1 MITFGTNHAIYT
13 LNVYWHIFSL
23 PQYQVSTTTT
33 TIIISITLS
42 INLTVI
48 YWKHIHTQSQTYS
61 KFVLFVKG
69 TGWVEKIK
77 VVFFSQ
83 QINDTFSWINNTFFF
98 HSECHE
104 PLSFEDFVIAKNIG
118 VIRKKEQNAIFL
130 LNDYIYIWLACFVIT
145 TTNTL
150 HWLFLASLL
159 EIFPIFIFLS
169 NMTKLALLWFF
180 FPFLYSSK

>member
-1 MITFGTNHAIYT
+1 MITFGTNNAIYT

-23 PQYQVSTTTT
+23 PQYQVPTTTT

-77 VVFFSQ
+77 VVWKQNIFSFSQ

-98 HSECHE
+98 FHSECHE
-104 PLSFEDFVIAKNIG
+104 QLSFEDFVIAKTIG
-118 VIRKKEQNAIFL
+118 VIRKKEQSAIF
-130 LNDYIYIWLACFVIT
+130 
-145 TTNTL
+145 
-150 HWLFLASLL
+150 S
-159 EIFPIFIFLS
+159 
-169 NMTKLALLWFF
+169 
-180 FPFLYSSK
+180 FPFK